1 MKIILS
7 RKGFDS
13 KYGGVPSPIMPDGTL
28 LSLPIPN
35 VGDDKKANIEYK
47 NLQFEDT
54 NYAQIIAALRKE
66 KKDKFLYEKC
76 HLTPF
81 LRKELLPR
89 SEKWQQGYRQ
99 SEQSLSHLLNQK
111 VEKDDLFLFFGWFRD
126 VEKIDGKYQYVRNSK
141 GRHIIFGYLQ
151 VGDILANP
159 TGEQFPWSIPQ
170 EHLGEKIKNKAFFVA
185 RPTLSWDETKP
196 GAGVLKYKP
205 ELVLTKEGMPR
216 SCWKLDD
223 FMNNEDIKIS
233 FHNENSWRKDEK
245 GKVDYF
251 KSAEIGQEFVISS
264 ENKDLMLKLQNWAS
278 NLIGADSSK
287 L

>member
-54 NYAQIIAALRKE
+54 NYAQIIAALTKG

-81 LRKELLPR
+81 LRKEVLPR

-111 VEKDDLFLFFGWFRD
+111 AEKDDLFLFFGWFRD

-141 GRHIIFGYLQ
+141 GRHIIFGFLQ
-151 VGDILANP
+151 VGDILPNP

-170 EHLGEKIKNKAFFVA
+170 EHLGEKIENKAFFVA

-196 GAGVLKYKP
+196 GAGVLNVKANP
-205 ELVLTKEGMPR
+205 ELILTKEGMTC
-216 SCWKLDD
+216 SCWKLQD
-223 FMNNEDIKIS
+223 FMKDMKIS
-233 FHNENSWRKDEK
+233 YHTENSWKD
-245 GKVDYF
+245 GKDGYF
-251 KSAEIGQEFVISS
+251 KSADIGQEFVISS
-264 ENKDLMLKLQNWAS
+264 EREDLMQKLKDWAKE
-278 NLIGADSSK
+278 LINKGYVGK
-287 L
+287 